1 METVSE
7 YIYNDYETEDVE
19 LYAEQMIR
27 ERIARDEKR
36 REQIEKALAKAE
48 REIAE
53 SDKFDVILKN
63 YDLENAKTDA
73 YKLVSDYLKMI

>member
-7 YIYNDYETEDVE
+7 YIYNDYESEDVE

-36 REQIEKALAKAE
+36 REKIEKALEKAE
-48 REIAE
+48 RARKRIANKRRKYIKE
-53 SDKFDVILKN
+53 NPIRAKYKYPCPDN
-63 YDLENAKTDA
+63 YSK
-73 YKLVSDYLKMI
+73 

>member
-1 METVSE
+1 METLS
-7 YIYNDYETEDVE
+7 YHLYDDYESEDVE

-48 REIAE
+48 RTRKRVETEDGSI
-53 SDKFDVILKN
+53 
-63 YDLENAKTDA
+63 
-73 YKLVSDYLKMI
+73 

>member
-36 REQIEKALAKAE
+36 RERTEKALAKAE
-48 REIAE
+48 RTRKRVENRRRKYVKDNPIRAKYKYPVL
-53 SDKFDVILKN
+53 DK
-63 YDLENAKTDA
+63 Y
-73 YKLVSDYLKMI
+73 SS